1 MNENYEIACN
11 CKIKGAEKTVTALWP
26 KEKDALRLRLTDDLS
41 ITLVV
46 TQGWRWNKDK
56 KKIPAPG
63 RIAILETGQDIHNG
77 EPSRTLDTDE
87 TTMDL
92 DGPLSGVRARFFL
105 RRVPAVRSVVGPKGK
120 TCAQCRF
127 FDAREGQ
134 RVMTT
139 PTHRGF
145 QGGQGYNFFD
155 VVARALADEQRA
167 PYLHPEDTGYCPR
180 RREIL
185 DHRAAACG
193 DFDPTKTG
201 FLSRLWAK
209 MRGN

>member
-1 MNENYEIACN
+1 
-11 CKIKGAEKTVTALWP
+11 
-26 KEKDALRLRLTDDLS
+26 
-41 ITLVV
+41 
-46 TQGWRWNKDK
+46 
-56 KKIPAPG
+56 
-63 RIAILETGQDIHNG
+63 
-77 EPSRTLDTDE
+77 
-87 TTMDL
+87 MDL

-185 DHRAAACG
+185 DRRAAACG
-193 DFDPTKTG
+193 DFDPAKTG